1 VKHRVLND
9 PPVLEMLDDNSLENL
24 RRDARIP
31 DAFRIH
37 DNDGTSST
45 NAEARCLAAFHPPW
59 TEQQAFALKK

>member
-1 VKHRVLND
+1 
-9 PPVLEMLDDNSLENL
+9 MLDDNSLENF

-45 NAEARCLAAFHPPW
+45 NAEARCLTAFHPPW